1 MIALEHSR
9 DTGETGKAP
18 AGSDSIRPDF
28 IVIGAM
34 KCGTTTLFRHLG
46 KHPEIGLSQD
56 KETDFFLAEQN
67 FARGFDWY
75 GDQFR
80 PGARVYGEAS
90 PNYTKCNEFP
100 GVPARIRRHLPD
112 AALIYMVRDPVDR
125 FVSQY
130 LHHMNSGEID
140 IPPER
145 ILDTSAGRHYLD
157 CSRYHRQLSAYL
169 AHFPLE
175 HILVL
180 CLDELQRAPAAL
192 LRRTFAFL
200 GVDPAVEVEGLDE
213 NHNRGADLQ
222 RMPAWYFAARRLPLL
237 RNVKQRL
244 PAGLQQAMTAR
255 IARASGRRL
264 PQVGDDLRSA
274 LRDALAEDAA
284 AFRKLTDQD
293 FAHWSV

>member
-1 MIALEHSR
+1 MTVLEHSH
-9 DTGETGKAP
+9 ETRERS
-18 AGSDSIRPDF
+18 AGTVARLPHF

-46 KHPEIGLSQD
+46 KHPEIGLSKD

-67 FARGFDWY
+67 FARGFGWY

-140 IPPER
+140 IPPNRLLE
-145 ILDTSAGRHYLD
+145 TSVGRHYLD

-169 AHFPLE
+169 EYFPRNQ
-175 HILVL
+175 ILVL
-180 CLDELQRAPAAL
+180 GLDELQRDAATL
-192 LRRTFAFL
+192 LRRTFDFL
-200 GVDPAVEVEGLDE
+200 DVDPAVEVNGLDE
-213 NHNRGADLQ
+213 KHNRGADLR
-222 RMPAWYFAARRLPLL
+222 RMPGWYFAARRSPLL
-237 RNVKQRL
+237 RNVKRRL
-244 PAGLQQAMTAR
+244 PNALQQAVTTR
-255 IARASGRRL
+255 IARDARRSL
-264 PQVGDDLRSA
+264 PQVGDSLRAA
-274 LRDALAEDAA
+274 LREALAEDAA
-284 AFRKLTDQD
+284 AFRKLTGQA
-293 FAHWSV
+293 FAHWTV